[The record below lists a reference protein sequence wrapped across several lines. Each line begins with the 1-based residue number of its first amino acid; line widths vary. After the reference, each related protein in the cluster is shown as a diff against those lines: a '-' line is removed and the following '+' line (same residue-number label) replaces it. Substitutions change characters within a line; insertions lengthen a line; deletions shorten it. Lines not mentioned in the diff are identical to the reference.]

1 MLLDGNK
8 PRTGIRKFFET
19 WLSGGETQRRQ
30 GMYFNVFGE
39 KVSKRRYKEMC
50 EAAKN
55 RRELIA
61 AGLTSRRDLFK
72 MGLLTAGGMLV
83 AKSGLSARAQTTV
96 TNQPASS
103 GQNTSPGTNQNCVP
117 GNQTQSPHTRAFISP
132 LPIMPLV
139 RKVSALSPTPTENP
153 NTGAGE
159 VRAAAFQAPQI
170 DSSRFPVV
178 PGTLYQ
184 VNQRQFTTSGMSP
197 DLPAQTLWGF
207 DDGTGTRSP
216 GPTYQAFY
224 GKPQLTR
231 NINSLPNV
239 NQVNNTGFGMPS
251 VTTHLHNAHNPS
263 ESDGN
268 PCDFYPA
275 GHFCDQYYPNVLAGF
290 NSDHAPNGDVNE
302 ALSTLWYHDHR
313 VDFTSQNTYKGL
325 FGFYCLFNQFDTGND
340 DTGFRLPDFPQHDI
354 PLAFTDKVFDPQ
366 TGQLVFDL
374 FNLDGILGDKFL
386 VNGVI
391 QPFLNVEPRRYRFRL
406 LDVGPSRFYDFYLT
420 DLNNLNAVNPFWL
433 IATDGNLLPHPVQG
447 SSVRIG
453 PAERV
458 DIIIDFRNFAG
469 KTIYLENRLNQLSGQ
484 GPVALDSQLSSEL
497 AARLGPSPECGA
509 QTTPGGTGTVPSIL
523 PANFNNGANLLLQF
537 RVSGT
542 PVNDES
548 VDPAT
553 NPTWYQLPSTTP
565 TPRIVRTFKF
575 DRLNGQWSINGQFMD
590 CGYAN
595 GGTGGESTE
604 RFRFTVQQNSVEH
617 WLLTNLSGDWTHPI
631 HIHLEEHQIMSRNRQ
646 APAFAS
652 DQGRKDVTKLH
663 PNERV
668 ELFFRFRDWLG
679 KYPIHCHNV
688 VHEDHAMMAIW
699 HVQPQGDN
707 IQVP

>member
-1 MLLDGNK
+1 
-8 PRTGIRKFFET
+8 
-19 WLSGGETQRRQ
+19 
-30 GMYFNVFGE
+30 MYFNVFGE

-83 AKSGLSARAQTTV
+83 AKSGLSARAQTTL

-117 GNQTQSPHTRAFISP
+117 GNQTQSPPTRAFISP
-132 LPIMPLV
+132 LPIIPLA
-139 RKVSALSPTPTENP
+139 RKVSALSPTPTESP

-170 DSSRFPVV
+170 DPNRFPVV
-178 PGTLYQ
+178 PATLYKFTQ
-184 VNQRQFTTSGMSP
+184 KQFTTSGMSP
-197 DLPAQTLWGF
+197 DLPPQTLWGF
-207 DDGTGTRSP
+207 DDGTGPRSP

-224 GKPQLTR
+224 GKPQITR
-231 NINSLPNV
+231 NVNALPNI

-251 VTTHLHNAHNPS
+251 VSTHLHNGHTPS

-290 NSDHAPNGDVNE
+290 NSDHAPNGDINE
-302 ALSTLWYHDHR
+302 SLSTLWYHDHR
-313 VDFTSQNTYKGL
+313 IDFTSQNTYKGL
-325 FGFYCLFNQFDTGND
+325 AGFYCLFNQFDTGSD
-340 DTGFRLPDFPQHDI
+340 QTGFRLPSFPQHDI
-354 PLAFTDKVFDPQ
+354 PLMFNDKVFDPQ

-406 LDVGPSRFYDFYLT
+406 LDTGPSRFYDFYIT
-420 DLNNLNAVNPFWL
+420 DPNNLSAVNPFWL

-458 DIIIDFRNFAG
+458 DIIIDFSKFAG
-469 KTIYLENRLNQLSGQ
+469 KTIYLENRLNQLNGQ

-497 AARLGPSPECGA
+497 AARTGPSPECGA

-542 PVNDES
+542 AVHDDS

-553 NPTWYQLPSTTP
+553 NPTFYQLPDATA

-590 CGYAN
+590 CN
-595 GGTGGESTE
+595 Q
-604 RFRFTVQQNSVEH
+604 FRFAVQQNSVEH
-617 WLLTNLSGDWTHPI
+617 WLLTNLTGDWTHPV

-688 VHEDHAMMAIW
+688 VHEDHAMMALW
-699 HVQPQGDN
+699 HVVPQGDN
-707 IQVP
+707 VLVP

>member
-1 MLLDGNK
+1 
-8 PRTGIRKFFET
+8 
-19 WLSGGETQRRQ
+19 
-30 GMYFNVFGE
+30 
-39 KVSKRRYKEMC
+39 
-50 EAAKN
+50 
-55 RRELIA
+55 
-61 AGLTSRRDLFK
+61 
-72 MGLLTAGGMLV
+72 
-83 AKSGLSARAQTTV
+83 
-96 TNQPASS
+96 
-103 GQNTSPGTNQNCVP
+103 
-117 GNQTQSPHTRAFISP
+117 
-132 LPIMPLV
+132 
-139 RKVSALSPTPTENP
+139 
-153 NTGAGE
+153 
-159 VRAAAFQAPQI
+159 PQI
-170 DSSRFPVV
+170 
-178 PGTLYQ
+178 
-184 VNQRQFTTSGMSP
+184 
-197 DLPAQTLWGF
+197 
-207 DDGTGTRSP
+207 
-216 GPTYQAFY
+216 
-224 GKPQLTR
+224 TR
-231 NINSLPNV
+231 NVNALPNI

-251 VTTHLHNAHNPS
+251 VSTHLHNGHTPS

-290 NSDHAPNGDVNE
+290 NSDHAPNGDINE
-302 ALSTLWYHDHR
+302 SLSTLWYHDHR
-313 VDFTSQNTYKGL
+313 IDFTSQNTYKGL
-325 FGFYCLFNQFDTGND
+325 AGFYCLFNQFDTGSD
-340 DTGFRLPDFPQHDI
+340 QTGFRLPSFPQHDI
-354 PLAFTDKVFDPQ
+354 PLMFNDKVFDPQ

-406 LDVGPSRFYDFYLT
+406 LDTGPSRFYDFYIT

-433 IATDGNLLPHPVQG
+433 IATDGNLLPNPVQG

-458 DIIIDFRNFAG
+458 DIIIDFSKFAG
-469 KTIYLENRLNQLSGQ
+469 KTIYLENRLNQLNGQ

-497 AARLGPSPECGA
+497 AARTGPSPECGA

-542 PVNDES
+542 PVHDDS

-553 NPTWYQLPSTTP
+553 NPTFYQLPSTTA

-590 CGYAN
+590 CN
-595 GGTGGESTE
+595 Q
-604 RFRFTVQQNSVEH
+604 FRFAVQQNSVEH
-617 WLLTNLSGDWTHPI
+617 WLLTNLTGDWTHPV

-688 VHEDHAMMAIW
+688 VHEDHAMMALW
-699 HVQPQGDN
+699 HVVPQGDN
-707 IQVP
+707 VVVP